1 MSDILAVIHSGTGP
15 RYLVKVTDAATDN
28 AVFQFTQSG
37 IRFGNTAALANL
49 TCLQNYSGRALH
61 AAALMRNPG
70 ERGTARGLM
79 AVILLAR
86 LSTGQWALGAAHCQ
100 AKVAKGQME
109 SLRWYAARALQQ
121 SEPDAPTVALRAEGR
136 ADDSDMLLHA
146 GFLPV
151 ESADDGLEGEA
162 LAELCDIFGF
172 RSVVRET
179 PHLQGGSR
187 SLVMMRQPGQWNFM
201 PSRRL
206 TNAVPPKARALEFQ
220 SGKLKA
226 EVGGKL
232 LELFNVNVCGEATV
246 GRHSAPQA

>member
-1 MSDILAVIHSGTGP
+1 MSDIIAVIHSGAGP
-15 RYLVKVTDAATDN
+15 RYLVKVKDAATDS

-37 IRFGNTAALANL
+37 VRFGNAAALANL

-61 AAALMRNPG
+61 AAALMRSPWAC
-70 ERGTARGLM
+70 GTARGLM
-79 AVILLAR
+79 AVILFAR
-86 LSTGQWALGAAHCQ
+86 LTTGQWVLGAAHCQ

-121 SEPDAPTVALRAEGR
+121 SEPDAPTVALRGDER

-179 PHLQGGSR
+179 PDPQGGSR

-201 PSRRL
+201 PSRSL
-206 TNAVPPKARALEFQ
+206 ANVATPKPRALEFQ

-232 LELFNVNVCGEATV
+232 LELLNVNVSGEATV
-246 GRHSAPQA
+246 GRHNAP